1 MLTWPVQKCNM
12 PRPLPAILSEHL
24 SNEHPTSRL
33 LDSSN
38 LDSAAIDIA
47 ESSNARGGFDDVDLG
62 PETSHVN
69 SSKLTALMGRS
80 HETTNSVDAEA
91 DGCCSGPGVGILLGG
106 GDQKAIKTAAAR
118 SSYSSTDTNTTT
130 KNHTSASS
138 PVLHPIRQSISLEKL
153 RVRDPVVQVPSELE
167 LQKRK
172 VSQMVPYNFR
182 QVSGFAMAAWGAP
195 PSGYLESNQSF
206 NTDVTPVG
214 ATRSPFF

>member
-1 MLTWPVQKCNM
+1 MVVQNCNM

-33 LDSSN
+33 LDPSN

-91 DGCCSGPGVGILLGG
+91 AGCCSGPGVGILLGG
-106 GDQKAIKTAAAR
+106 DPKAIKTAAR

-130 KNHTSASS
+130 TKNHTSASCS
-138 PVLHPIRQSISLEKL
+138 PVHPFRQSISLEKL

-206 NTDVTPVG
+206 NTDVPPVG
-214 ATRSPFF
+214 ATLLSFK